1 MIAAK
6 AEGAHGEW
14 LPWHT
19 EFAWDRVIVT
29 SGANL
34 YQSHRW

>member
-14 LPWHT
+14 LPWLET
-19 EFAWDRVIVT
+19 EFAWDRVSLEIHA
-29 SGANL
+29 GG
-34 YQSHRW
+34 